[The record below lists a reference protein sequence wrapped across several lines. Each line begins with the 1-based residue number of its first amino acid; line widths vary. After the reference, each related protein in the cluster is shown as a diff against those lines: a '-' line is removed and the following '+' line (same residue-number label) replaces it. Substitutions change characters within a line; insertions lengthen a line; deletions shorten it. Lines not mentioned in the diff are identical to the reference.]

1 MCKTEDGKT
10 TREWIHKLVDLIED
24 EGDLDALK
32 WLTQRC
38 AARSLNNRYRE
49 EHQNEEA

>member
-1 MCKTEDGKT
+1 MNETCMK
-10 TREWIHKLVDLIED
+10 TREWLHRMIDLIED
-24 EGDLDALK
+24 EGDLEALK

-49 EHQNEEA
+49 EQTHEES